1 MFFGVAKRR
10 DPGSQIHMRRLILP
24 LFFAASLTA
33 PAQTFSFGVKA
44 GAPVTSALPYDASPY
59 SMVDTGRWT
68 VGPTAEVRLFSHLSF
83 EADALFRGYRFQSLG
98 GSFILSGTSL
108 ITNQTVPVSAFFRG
122 NTKEWDFPL
131 LLKYRFQAGTMHPFV
146 DGGYEFAHAS
156 SDFTISCL
164 AGPDACPTVGV
175 GSSVSSV
182 SSQNSHSSSVNRHGP
197 AAGVGID
204 FKFGKVRIS
213 PEVRYTKLTHPN
225 ANEVTVLAG
234 FTF

>member
-1 MFFGVAKRR
+1 
-10 DPGSQIHMRRLILP
+10 MRHLILP
-24 LFFAASLTA
+24 LFLAAALTA

-44 GAPVTSALPYDASPY
+44 GAPMTNALAYDNGPY

-83 EADALFRGYRFQSLG
+83 EADALFRGYRFQSVG
-98 GSFILSGTSL
+98 GASILSGTAL
-108 ITNQTVPVSAFFRG
+108 VPITVAPVSTSFFRQ

-131 LLKYRFQAGTMHPFV
+131 LLKYRFQAGTVHPFV

-156 SDFTISCL
+156 SDFTNSCL
-164 AGPDACPTVGV
+164 SGSNTCPTVGP

-182 SSQNSHSSSVNRHGP
+182 GSASSQNSYSSSVNRHGP
-197 AAGVGID
+197 AAGVGIE
-204 FKFGKVRIS
+204 FKFGKIKIS
-213 PEVRYTKLTHPN
+213 PEVRYTRLSRPN
-225 ANEVTVLAG
+225 VNEVTVLAG